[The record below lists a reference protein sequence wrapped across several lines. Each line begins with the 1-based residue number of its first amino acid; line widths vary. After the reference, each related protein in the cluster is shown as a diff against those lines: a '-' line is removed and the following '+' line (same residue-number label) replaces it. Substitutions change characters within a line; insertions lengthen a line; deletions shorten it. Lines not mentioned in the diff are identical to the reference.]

1 MVQKNEDDANK
12 KTAILPIPSTIFIYN
27 PIVDGKRNGCIAIA
41 VKFKESKL
49 AKKALH

>member
-1 MVQKNEDDANK
+1 MKMMRIK
-12 KTAILPIPSTIFIYN
+12 KQQYFPSTIFIYN